1 MYRGIAVALLGSAF
15 VAAGCQSTISQDA
28 KSGNDARAK
37 GAKTIQIGDDGEGSA
52 KDVVTYPGGDRVDW
66 KSFDIKAPKDITV
79 SVKWK
84 PPRDGLD
91 LAFNVMDSG
100 YNVLTRARPSPGT
113 GKTKKEVDVKG
124 ANAGRYYVQ
133 IYAPERGDAAEY
145 TVEVSVRDPAKVD
158 TGNMPPVPDPPR
170 LAMLPAPPCPP
181 GTPPDKCAGPPPPP
195 CPPGAPANTMCACMP
210 GNTPPPCPPPP
221 PICPAGAPQGT
232 PCVCDKE
239 GTVPPPCPVAPVT
252 VYAAITERSIS
263 GQGLN
268 ITLNRGTGAKVQK
281 GCPGVVLRGAKG
293 EKEVSNS
300 TFTITDVTERESR
313 GTIPKMTLDELG
325 TNTRAKLVCPQK

>member
-1 MYRGIAVALLGSAF
+1 
-15 VAAGCQSTISQDA
+15 
-28 KSGNDARAK
+28 
-37 GAKTIQIGDDGEGSA
+37 
-52 KDVVTYPGGDRVDW
+52 
-66 KSFDIKAPKDITV
+66 
-79 SVKWK
+79 
-84 PPRDGLD
+84 
-91 LAFNVMDSG
+91 
-100 YNVLTRARPSPGT
+100 
-113 GKTKKEVDVKG
+113 
-124 ANAGRYYVQ
+124 
-133 IYAPERGDAAEY
+133 
-145 TVEVSVRDPAKVD
+145 
-158 TGNMPPVPDPPR
+158 
-170 LAMLPAPPCPP
+170 
-181 GTPPDKCAGPPPPP
+181 
-195 CPPGAPANTMCACMP
+195 
-210 GNTPPPCPPPP
+210 
-221 PICPAGAPQGT
+221 
-232 PCVCDKE
+232 VCDKE